1 MQSNLNQRLISWKRP
16 SEIIKLLKLR
26 VAILFLFVA
35 AFSFAQQEQLTR
47 ILFVFDASNSMN
59 QKWGRETRI
68 EIAKKTLI
76 RSVDSLRGIPNLEI
90 GLRVYGHQS
99 PITATYQDCEDTKL
113 EAPFATDNHD
123 FIINKIKAIR
133 AKGTT
138 PIARSLEAAAGDFP
152 DRNSRNIIILITDG
166 IEACDDEPC
175 VIADKL
181 RAKGIS
187 ISPFVIGLGMD
198 MSYLN
203 HFDCY
208 GNYKSAETEEE
219 FKAVL
224 KNVINI
230 AVVNTSVQINLNT
243 IHKKPLETD
252 VTMFLYEAGT
262 NNLLYTFTHTLNE
275 KGLPDTLIIDPN
287 KKYDLI
293 VNTLP
298 RREKRNITIKKYQH
312 NIIEVD
318 APQGFIEILHKS
330 KTRNVVVESRI
341 MLHGETSTLNAQKIG
356 TKHKYIVGKYDVEV
370 FTLPRRYYTVD
381 VTQSSTSKIMVEAP
395 GTVNLNGLSQVTG
408 QIFEVK
414 ENNQF
419 DWVCNLREDVTSDRW
434 DLQPGNYL
442 LVYRKQKLKSSS
454 YTNETRFTIHSNKSI
469 SINL

>member
-1 MQSNLNQRLISWKRP
+1 
-16 SEIIKLLKLR
+16 LKLR
-26 VAILFLFVA
+26 VAILFLVVA
-35 AFSFAQQEQLTR
+35 AYSVAQQEQLTR

-230 AVVNTSVQINLNT
+230 AMVNTSVQINLNT

-298 RREKRNITIKKYQH
+298 RREKRNITIKK
-312 NIIEVD
+312 
-318 APQGFIEILHKS
+318 
-330 KTRNVVVESRI
+330 
-341 MLHGETSTLNAQKIG
+341 
-356 TKHKYIVGKYDVEV
+356 
-370 FTLPRRYYTVD
+370 
-381 VTQSSTSKIMVEAP
+381 
-395 GTVNLNGLSQVTG
+395 
-408 QIFEVK
+408 
-414 ENNQF
+414 
-419 DWVCNLREDVTSDRW
+419 
-434 DLQPGNYL
+434 
-442 LVYRKQKLKSSS
+442 
-454 YTNETRFTIHSNKSI
+454 
-469 SINL
+469 